1 MLCVRRHACNCG
13 PSECSIA
20 FDKDALRPALV
31 ENSAL
36 PCLKEA
42 AKRLKGRPCR
52 KLVLVGVKDPA
63 NDHKAAENGSDR
75 ERRTRPVLMCAWKIS
90 PPTAP

>member
-1 MLCVRRHACNCG
+1 
-13 PSECSIA
+13 
-20 FDKDALRPALV
+20 
-31 ENSAL
+31 
-36 PCLKEA
+36 
-42 AKRLKGRPCR
+42 
-52 KLVLVGVKDPA
+52 VKDPA